1 MPRWWKSGNTYMY
14 SKTGEGGCQGR
25 GMAGGAREGRRE
37 SPPHPRRT
45 GNLLPQP
52 DPCPSQKWPGHHIFL
67 FQTTPP
73 KTPLRTHLPRRS
85 GRRVQPPGGSY
96 GRGERTSV
104 GASLGAGRGSRR
116 VGAQRSGRRSGVG
129 APAPTEPA
137 GPPPLPRGGK
147 PTERWTDCRGNGG
160 DGRDGLKG
168 RDRARTGRETARSG
182 SGSSP
187 CRGGLGAEASGG
199 EVAEAGEMREEGAP
213 GGVQP
218 ASHG

>member
-25 GMAGGAREGRRE
+25 RGGWRGGAREGRRE

-45 GNLLPQP
+45 GNLQPQP
-52 DPCPSQKWPGHHIFL
+52 DPCPVQKWPGHHIFIYL
-67 FQTTPP
+67 FFQTTSPQ
-73 KTPLRTHLPRRS
+73 TPLGTHLPRRR
-85 GRRVQPPGGSY
+85 GHRVQPPGGSY

-116 VGAQRSGRRSGVG
+116 VGARRSGRRSGVG

-147 PTERWTDCRGNGG
+147 PTEGWTGCRGNGG

-168 RDRARTGRETARSG
+168 RYRAWTGRETARNG

-187 CRGGLGAEASGG
+187 CRGGLGAEAS
-199 EVAEAGEMREEGAP
+199 
-213 GGVQP
+213 
-218 ASHG
+218 

>member
-25 GMAGGAREGRRE
+25 GGGVERGSERGKEGVT
-37 SPPHPRRT
+37 SSSTPP
-45 GNLLPQP
+45 GNLQPQP
-52 DPCPSQKWPGHHIFL
+52 DPCPAQKWPGHHIFFYL
-67 FQTTPP
+67 FFQTTPP
-73 KTPLRTHLPRRS
+73 QTPLGTHLPRRS

-104 GASLGAGRGSRR
+104 GASLGVGRGSRR
-116 VGAQRSGRRSGVG
+116 VRARRSGRRSGVG

-147 PTERWTDCRGNGG
+147 PTEGWTDCRGNGG
-160 DGRDGLKG
+160 DGRDRLKG
-168 RDRARTGRETARSG
+168 RYRTRTGRETARSG

-187 CRGGLGAEASGG
+187 CRGGLGAEAS
-199 EVAEAGEMREEGAP
+199 
-213 GGVQP
+213 
-218 ASHG
+218 